1 MSRKFQHTLATI
13 QDAPSTTVRS
23 TTAKPLAKHF
33 AKSSTHNQTR
43 SQLNPVGPLI
53 TTTKTPSL
61 RQNTE
66 TRLCLFDMAKRPT
79 TTPLAPET
87 PPKQFEATERSEVA
101 ENPTDIEDAP
111 ITTNSQSSASN
122 TPASAEE
129 GVTSPTDDVEDTSLA
144 LEEDALSPKE
154 KKNKKATTSKKS
166 SVKASTPKKKD
177 GKAVTSK
184 KKGDEA
190 SDSEK
195 GDSAIVPEAKESKPP
210 VGDGF
215 TPYKHSIVI
224 PAFNQFWGDRPVTGS
239 ARPAP
244 DQPSARASNGQTN
257 PPLFENRGY
266 RYKRGSQLVKH
277 HYTIDPANMA
287 SLPIDRDQE
296 ELLAVRLI
304 DMRLNRKTSVPKRS
318 PDVYCYGKRPRDW
331 NSKQSI
337 KALNDRRYQAID
349 RETMDAPWTEIE
361 RKYLAR
367 LIREDPDASILDLA
381 ERHNDRFMGQDYK
394 ESTGFMKVMGG
405 SLSIGRTVESVR
417 YQYTAYKPFYDRGRV
432 PIVRWRGDKSAE
444 GIALSNHIASKFG
457 KPSKADQLAHDKAH
471 GGADESDDEDDTSK
485 KTSKHVE
492 GLDDDNEKSDASDL
506 HPGGK
511 RYASDQ
517 LEEDERPA
525 KYSRTGE
532 ANPFAGQDKLDDVE
546 EELLELAIPYD
557 DDGGSPSLQGDR
569 DTKEA
574 EEADR
579 YHDTET
585 QVESDLRATRDMEV
599 DENYDDDL

>member
-1 MSRKFQHTLATI
+1 MCRKFQHTLALI
-13 QDAPSTTVRS
+13 QNAPSTTVRS

-53 TTTKTPSL
+53 TTTETPDL

-66 TRLCLFDMAKRPT
+66 TRLCFFDMAKQPT

-101 ENPTDIEDAP
+101 ENPADIEDAP

-122 TPASAEE
+122 TLASAEE
-129 GVTSPTDDVEDTSLA
+129 EVTSRTDDVEDTSLA
-144 LEEDALSPKE
+144 LEEVALSPE
-154 KKNKKATTSKKS
+154 KKKNTKATTSKKS

-184 KKGDEA
+184 KKGIEA
-190 SDSEK
+190 SDSKK

-215 TPYKHSIVI
+215 TTYNHSIII

-239 ARPAP
+239 DRPAP

-266 RYKRGSQLVKH
+266 RYKRGSQMVKH
-277 HYTIDPANMA
+277 HYTIDPDNMERLDAN
-287 SLPIDRDQE
+287 RDQE

-304 DMRLNRKTSVPKRS
+304 DMRLNRKTNVPKRS
-318 PDVYCYGKRPRDW
+318 PYVYCYGKRPRDW

-349 RETMDAPWTEIE
+349 RVTMDAPWTEIE
-361 RKYLAR
+361 REYLAR

-394 ESTGFMKVMGG
+394 ESTGFFEVGRV
-405 SLSIGRTVESVR
+405 SIGRTVESVR

-432 PIVRWRGDKSAE
+432 PVVRWRGDKSIE
-444 GIALSNHIASKFG
+444 GIALSKHIADVFG
-457 KPSKADQLAHDKAH
+457 KPSKAEQLAHDKAH
-471 GGADESDDEDDTSK
+471 GGADESDDDDDTSK
-485 KTSKHVE
+485 KTSKNVE
-492 GLDDDNEKSDASDL
+492 GLDHDNEKSDESDL

-517 LEEDERPA
+517 LEEYERPA
-525 KYSRTGE
+525 KYSKTGE

-546 EELLELAIPYD
+546 EELLALAMPSD
-557 DDGGSPSLQGDR
+557 DDSGSPSLQGDR
-569 DTKEA
+569 DTEEA
-574 EEADR
+574 EETDK
-579 YHDTET
+579 YHDAET
-585 QVESDLRATRDMEV
+585 QVELDLRATRDMEV
-599 DENYDDDL
+599 NEDYDDEL